1 MAYRHIISNYV
12 APPPINHA
20 QSPRKMEPATVNTLA
35 DAVECCNY
43 TIKQR
48 LNIVIS
54 VETVFINLYNGMI
67 SRKTRRRRV
76 R

>member
-1 MAYRHIISNYV
+1 
-12 APPPINHA
+12 
-20 QSPRKMEPATVNTLA
+20 MEPATVNTLA

-54 VETVFINLYNGMI
+54 VETDVFINLYNGMI